1 MRKQSPK
8 TLKNARSTS
17 KKQGEVMT
25 EALVA
30 QYGFFMTVEEL
41 ADLLKTNKQTVYNKL
56 YDDSLGIPHWRNGKR
71 YLFPTGGVADYI
83 GSQIVA

>member
-1 MRKQSPK
+1 
-8 TLKNARSTS
+8 
-17 KKQGEVMT
+17 MT
-25 EALVA
+25 DALVA